1 MVPSLAL
8 LVSALPLL
16 SWVCAAL
23 PAPHFVEKSSIR
35 LPRGWTH
42 HGIPRLALP
51 SLSVLGSPSL
61 TFTHLS
67 KEEVEDI
74 ILLESFL
81 VSHGIDITRDALQR
95 TPASDWISLK
105 TTIEIAEKLLDTTFS
120 IYANH
125 ETRLTAIRTTSYSL
139 PAHLHDHIDVVQPT
153 NYSPSVD
160 DGAFNQQS
168 APAPVPSPQP
178 NMSLPEL
185 KALYCTDA
193 YKAKGTRSSIG
204 ITGYLEQYANLADL
218 KQFYSIF
225 HPPALKSIL
234 HVGLINGAINSQNIS
249 EAGIE
254 ANLDAQ
260 FAGGIS
266 YPVKQILYSTYG
278 RGQNTNRSISYEDN
292 GNEP

>member
-1 MVPSLAL
+1 MVPSLTL

-16 SWVCAAL
+16 SWLDPTASGMDPPWHSSPRTPITLRFGLTQPYFHQIEFAL
-23 PAPHFVEKSSIR
+23 LEISDPSS
-35 LPRGWTH
+35 PRWTE
-42 HGIPRLALP
+42 
-51 SLSVLGSPSL
+51 
-61 TFTHLS
+61 HLS

-81 VSHGIDITRDALQR
+81 VSHGIDITGDALQR

-105 TTIEIAEKLLDTTFS
+105 TNIEIAEKLLDTTYS

-125 ETRLTAIRTTSYSL
+125 ETRLTTIRTTSYSL

-185 KALYCTDA
+185 KTLYRTDA

-204 ITGYLEQYANLADL
+204 ITRYLEQYANLADL

-225 HPPALKSIL
+225 HPPALKSTL
-234 HVGLINGAINSQNIS
+234 HVGLINGK
-249 EAGIE
+249 
-254 ANLDAQ
+254 
-260 FAGGIS
+260 
-266 YPVKQILYSTYG
+266 YPYIWS
-278 RGQNTNRSISYEDN
+278 RPNTNRSISYEDN